1 MTTLTTVSKPKR
13 IPVAM
18 NGVDTPAL
26 FATIGA
32 VGAQPELAQFQF
44 RAHSRW
50 ISGTRSQ
57 STMHD
62 FFGAG
67 SEHKHTKAYTATGD
81 HPAVV
86 CTENLIR
93 GFRVRES
100 ANLEE

>member
-50 ISGTRSQ
+50 ISGTAR
-57 STMHD
+57 
-62 FFGAG
+62 AL
-67 SEHKHTKAYTATGD
+67 AR
-81 HPAVV
+81 
-86 CTENLIR
+86 R
-93 GFRVRES
+93 GRARGNR
-100 ANLEE
+100 AR